1 MIVAAPIRGRSL
13 QISFNICRQAFSEP
27 VMPSRVCSLYDNPS
41 SFICRRSIMMKISLI
56 QIIKTHRIKSSHS
69 NDPNSINNKNQN
81 IDKIHSNTIKSLN
94 NQFSNDDIKDSHITD
109 TMSNQNRFENH
120 KEKFEKAILAQLKCN
135 TDTSIS
141 RAFGMY

>member
-1 MIVAAPIRGRSL
+1 LLYQSEVFLFKFLLIFVD
-13 QISFNICRQAFSEP
+13 SFLNLLCHQEFVLSTTTLHRLFAEEY
-27 VMPSRVCSLYDNPS
+27 YDEDILDSNYKNS
-41 SFICRRSIMMKISLI
+41 SY
-56 QIIKTHRIKSSHS
+56 KSSHS

-94 NQFSNDDIKDSHITD
+94 DQFSNDDIKDSHITD
-109 TMSNQNRFENH
+109 TISNQNRFENH

-141 RAFGMY
+141 RTFGIY